1 MARNEIVVGVAPDK
15 MFTLL
20 LDPYAYPKWVV
31 GTRRVR
37 EVDRDWP
44 SIGARFHHT
53 VGVGPFS
60 TRDSTRMLAS
70 RPPFDLDL
78 EARFRPLGVAV
89 AGLELVR
96 IENGVAHVSVRVSED
111 GGGRCRIVL
120 TEDPIAGPAEGLRGR
135 AWDAVV
141 HARNALSL
149 WRLRRLSESRP
160 RKWWHP
166 GPPERTTSP
175 NR

>member
-1 MARNEIVVGVAPDK
+1 MARNEIVVGVAPDE

-44 SIGARFHHT
+44 SVGARFHHT

-78 EARFRPLGVAV
+78 EVRFRPLGVAC
-89 AGLELVR
+89 
-96 IENGVAHVSVRVSED
+96 VSVRVSD
-111 GGGRCRIVL
+111 AGVGGCRIVL

-149 WRLRRLSESRP
+149 WRLRRLAESRP
-160 RKWWHP
+160 R
-166 GPPERTTSP
+166 E
-175 NR
+175 

>member
-44 SIGARFHHT
+44 SMGARFHHT

-60 TRDSTRMLAS
+60 TRDSTRMLTS

-78 EARFRPLGVAV
+78 EARFRPLGVAC
-89 AGLELVR
+89 
-96 IENGVAHVSVRVSED
+96 VSVRVSD
-111 GGGRCRIVL
+111 AGTGRCRIVL
-120 TEDPIAGPAEGLRGR
+120 TEDPIAGLAKGLRGR

-149 WRLRRLSESRP
+149 WRLRRLAESRP
-160 RKWWHP
+160 REWGTP
-166 GPPERTTSP
+166 DRR
-175 NR
+175 NARLR

>member
-1 MARNEIVVGVAPDK
+1 MARNEIVVGVAPDE

-44 SIGARFHHT
+44 SMGARFHHT

-60 TRDSTRMLAS
+60 TRDSTRMLTS

-78 EARFRPLGVAV
+78 EVRFRPLGVAC
-89 AGLELVR
+89 
-96 IENGVAHVSVRVSED
+96 VSVRVSD
-111 GGGRCRIVL
+111 AGTGRCRIVL

-141 HARNALSL
+141 HARSALSL
-149 WRLRRLSESRP
+149 WRLRRLAESRP
-160 RKWWHP
+160 REWGHP
-166 GPPERTTSP
+166 GPPERTTLLD
-175 NR
+175 R